1 MRDFH
6 NSDRIAILD
15 LKLNIYIK
23 MSPVSIGAS
32 TKRKQNTTP
41 KIWLLL
47 VGVNRYIDEELP
59 SLRYPALDCQGLAE
73 ALEAATR
80 QFSDINIATYH
91 DFAQLP
97 VLENVRQSLLII
109 TKGAKASD
117 TILFYFSGHGII
129 NTATQQ
135 TYLCLRDTH
144 KDNLENTAFALHE
157 LLQLLGTCPA
167 RHQLVWLD
175 ACHSGGMTL
184 RGANTLNKL
193 ELNPTPQ
200 LLRVLQTAA
209 AASSGFYAMLSC
221 DNHQQSWEFPELGHG
236 VFTYYLMRGLRGEAG
251 DSRGVVTADGL
262 YRYVYHQTLRY
273 IDKTNQ
279 QLRLINQQRRS
290 KGDTHLYSEYPLQ
303 TPKRIVEGVGE
314 IILGNNSIIDN
325 SRRVALVVEGLTHST
340 TLTLSKLLRG
350 KGGFEIEYLS
360 AHDTTHDAAPIDV
373 SSTIQACLQNK
384 INTTVLLYLRGR
396 LEDKAVLTVGENICL
411 SRDWLR
417 QQLRHS
423 SCLHLILIL
432 DCPHSESYLSDWVD
446 DLQVDTDKG
455 LCIIAG
461 TAPDNDFAD
470 CLIETLE
477 AVDQDTGLTAAGWLT
492 QLQVIS
498 PAPLYIWLSGMQGV
512 IEVIPVRERSLIQN
526 TDLGICPYL
535 GLRAFSENDSQY
547 FYGREALTQQ
557 LLNHIAS
564 QSFLAVVGASGSG
577 KSSVVQAGLIAQLR
591 QGKHLP
597 SSDWLIYCIRPG
609 AHPIDTLVKNLED
622 KNTILEALLY
632 QGVEGFVYWL
642 RSRQAMVVLVI
653 DQFEELF
660 TLAPNQDR
668 QHFLELI
675 FGALEYASDKFKIVI
690 TLRAD
695 FISPCLEIPNLASL
709 LQKSSVFVPPHLN
722 DDEYRNVII
731 NPAEKVGLQVEPGLV
746 EVLLQELDYS
756 AGNLPLLE
764 FVLDELWHHRH
775 EGKLTLSAYQ
785 QHLGGIA
792 GALDRIANSV
802 YNALDDSKKECAKWI
817 FLALTQLGEGTEDT
831 RRRVLKSELVVKK
844 FSPILVES
852 TLQALTTAKLVV
864 VNVEELVNVQ
874 GGAGKGDVVEP
885 DIMSLQPSVEVIHE
899 ILIRHWSTL
908 RWWLEE
914 NRSRIR
920 THRQIEQAAKL
931 WLQNHEK
938 SDFLLQGVRL
948 AEAEDI
954 YIKYTDELSADTQ
967 KFIEACLVERKRLQF
982 QEKRRLRQA
991 QRAVIALSILGIV
1004 ACSFGGLA
1012 YWQRR
1017 EARISEIQA
1026 LNQSSKANLLLNQQ
1040 LEALVASI
1048 KAGKQLKNT
1057 FALPSNIRVA
1067 TITTLEQAISQIQEH
1082 NRFEGH
1088 EDGVISVGFSSDG
1101 IIASGSLDK
1110 TIKLWS
1116 IDGKLLKTLTGHTE
1130 PVYSISFAPDGK
1142 TIASGSVD
1150 ATIKLWN
1157 VKDGSLIT
1165 TLKGHTQTVN
1175 NVAFSPNGQ
1184 TIASASAD
1192 KTIKIWSQDGRLL
1205 KTITGYNFPVL
1216 NVAFSPD
1223 NKSIAAGGE
1232 DKTIKIWDIN
1242 DGRQLKTLSGHQGW
1256 VNTLNY
1262 SRDGKN
1268 LVSGSADKNI
1278 ILWNVAD
1285 GKLIKTISGHAA
1297 SVWGVRFSADDTM
1310 IISASRDRMIK
1321 LWNRNGSILEEFK
1334 GHSNGVWNAVFS
1346 PDSKTIASTSLD
1358 GTVRLWR
1365 RRDISLLDVLSGH
1378 SGGVYAVGYSPDG
1391 SKIVSASGDGRVK
1404 LWKRNGVLLKTF
1416 IAHSGEIYS
1425 VAFDKHG
1432 KFATAGSDGAVKIW
1446 HDGQLIKTINAHSAE
1461 INHISFSPDNK
1472 LIASASKDNTVKI
1485 WQVST
1490 GELLY
1495 TLNHTAEVYG
1505 VSFSPDGENIAS
1517 ASVDKTI
1524 KWHRSDGKL
1533 QWTIE
1538 GHKDWVYSVTFSPD
1552 NKIIAS
1558 TSADK
1563 TIKLWRRSDGKLLRT
1578 LSGHKAE
1585 VYKADFSFDG
1595 KIIASASEDKTIKL
1609 WHIDGRLL
1617 TTLPELGAGVM
1628 SVHFNPDGR
1637 TIVSGS
1643 IDNTVRIWRFDN
1655 NQTNTLEINQLV
1667 ENGCQWVKDYLN
1679 NNSKVTLEDKQL
1691 CSNLSINVVAD

>member
-1 MRDFH
+1 
-6 NSDRIAILD
+6 
-15 LKLNIYIK
+15 
-23 MSPVSIGAS
+23 MSPVSVGAS

-47 VGVNRYIDEELP
+47 VGVNQYIDEELP

-73 ALEAATR
+73 ALETAIR
-80 QFSDINIATYH
+80 QFSDIYIATYH
-91 DFAQLP
+91 DFGQLP
-97 VLENVRQSLLII
+97 VLENVRQSLTTIS
-109 TKGAKASD
+109 KGAKSSD

-129 NTATQQ
+129 DAATQQ
-135 TYLCLRDTH
+135 TYLCLRGTR
-144 KDNLENTAFALHE
+144 KDNLENTAFALQE
-157 LLQLLGTCPA
+157 LLQLLETSSA

-184 RGANTLNKL
+184 RGST
-193 ELNPTPQ
+193 LNPTPQ
-200 LLRVLQTAA
+200 LLQVLQN
-209 AASSGFYAMLSC
+209 AASASNGFYAMLSC
-221 DNHQQSWEFPELGHG
+221 DNNQQSWEFPELGHG
-236 VFTYYLMRGLRGEAG
+236 VFTYYLMRGLRGEAA
-251 DSRGVVTADGL
+251 DNRGIVTADGL

-314 IILGNNSIIDN
+314 IILGKKSIIEN
-325 SRRVALVVEGLTHST
+325 SRRVALVIEGLTNNT
-340 TLTLSKLLRG
+340 TLTLSKLLRTQG
-350 KGGFEIEYLS
+350 SFNIEYLS
-360 AHDTTHDAAPIDV
+360 AHDTTHSPAPINIT
-373 SSTIQACLQNK
+373 SSIQACLQDNL
-384 INTTVLLYLRGR
+384 NTTVLLYLRGK
-396 LEDKAVLTVGENICL
+396 LEDAVLTVGENICL

-417 QQLRHS
+417 QELRHS
-423 SCLHLILIL
+423 CCLHLIIIL
-432 DCPHSESYLSDWVD
+432 DCPHSETYISDWVD
-446 DLQVDTDKG
+446 DLQIDTDKG

-461 TAPDNDFAD
+461 ASPNHDFAD
-470 CLIETLE
+470 SLIETLQ

-498 PAPLYIWLSGMQGV
+498 TAPLYIWLSGVQGV
-512 IEVIPVRERSLIQN
+512 IEVVPVQEHILIQN

-535 GLRAFSENDSQY
+535 GLHAFSENDSQY

-564 QSFLAVVGASGSG
+564 QSFLALVGASGSG

-591 QGKHLP
+591 QGKHFP
-597 SSDWLIYCIRPG
+597 SSNWLIYCIRPG
-609 AHPIDTLVKNLED
+609 ANPLDTLVKKLE
-622 KNTILEALLY
+622 NENNILEALLY

-642 RSRQAMVVLVI
+642 RSREAMVVLVI

-668 QHFLELI
+668 QHFIELVL
-675 FGALEYASDKFKIVI
+675 GALEYASDKFKLVI

-695 FISPCLEIPNLASL
+695 FIGSCLEIPTVATL

-722 DDEYRNVII
+722 DDEYRSVII
-731 NPAEKVGLQVEPGLV
+731 NPAEKVGLQVEPSLV
-746 EVLLQELDYS
+746 EVLLQELQHS
-756 AGNLPLLE
+756 AGDLPLLE
-764 FVLDELWHHRH
+764 FVLEELWHHRC

-792 GALDRIANSV
+792 GALERKANCV
-802 YNALDDSKKECAKWI
+802 YAGLDDESKECAKWI

-844 FSPILVES
+844 FSQALVES

-864 VNVEELVNVQ
+864 VNVEESL
-874 GGAGKGDVVEP
+874 GASKGDGAEP

-931 WLQNHEK
+931 WLQNHEN

-954 YIKYTDELSADTQ
+954 YIKYTDELSFDIQ
-967 KFIEACLVERKRLQF
+967 RFIEACLVERKRLQY

-991 QRAVIALSILGIV
+991 QRAVIALSILGIA

-1057 FALPSNIRVA
+1057 FALPPYLRVE
-1067 TITTLEQAISQIQEH
+1067 TIATLEQSISQMQER

-1088 EDGVISVGFSSDG
+1088 EDGVISVAFSNDSQ

-1110 TIKLWS
+1110 TIKLWN
-1116 IDGKLLKTLTGHTE
+1116 INGKLLRTLTGHTE
-1130 PVYSISFAPDGK
+1130 PVYSVSLAPDGK
-1142 TIASGSVD
+1142 ILASSSVD
-1150 ATIKLWN
+1150 KTVKLWN
-1157 VKDGSLIT
+1157 VEDGSLIK
-1165 TLKGHTQTVN
+1165 TLEGHTQNVN
-1175 NVAFSPNGQ
+1175 NVVFSPDGQ
-1184 TIASASAD
+1184 TLASASSD
-1192 KTIKIWSQDGRLL
+1192 KTIKIWSRQDGRLL
-1205 KTITGYNFPVL
+1205 KTITGYNFPIISI
-1216 NVAFSPD
+1216 AFSPD
-1223 NKSIAAGGE
+1223 SKNIAAGGE

-1242 DGRQLKTLSGHQGW
+1242 NGRLLKTLSEHQGW
-1256 VNTLNY
+1256 VNSLNY
-1262 SRDGKN
+1262 SKDGKS
-1268 LVSGSADKNI
+1268 LASGSADKNI
-1278 ILWNVAD
+1278 ILWSVSD
-1285 GKLIKTISGHAA
+1285 GKLIKTISGHTA
-1297 SVWGVRFSADDTM
+1297 SVWGVRFSPDDKM
-1310 IISASRDRMIK
+1310 IISASRDRTIK

-1334 GHSNGVWNAVFS
+1334 GHNNGVYNAVFS
-1346 PDSKTIASTSLD
+1346 PDGKNIASASLD
-1358 GTVRLWR
+1358 GTLKLWR

-1378 SGGVYAVGYSPDG
+1378 SNGVYAVAYSVDG
-1391 SKIVSASGDGRVK
+1391 SKIISASGDGYVK
-1404 LWKRNGVLLKTF
+1404 VWNRNGILFKSF
-1416 IAHSGEIYS
+1416 AAHSKEIYS
-1425 VAFDKHG
+1425 IAVGKD
-1432 KFATAGSDGAVKIW
+1432 KFATAGSDGAIKIW
-1446 HDGQLIKTINAHSAE
+1446 QDDKLIQTINAHNAE
-1461 INHISFSPDNK
+1461 INHITFSPDNK

-1485 WQVST
+1485 WVVST
-1490 GELLY
+1490 GKLFF
-1495 TLNHTAEVYG
+1495 TLEHTAEVYG
-1505 VSFSPDGENIAS
+1505 VSFSRDAENIAS

-1524 KWHRSDGKL
+1524 KLWRRSDGKL
-1533 QWTIE
+1533 LNTLL

-1552 NKIIAS
+1552 SKIIAS

-1563 TIKLWRRSDGKLLRT
+1563 TIKLWRRANGKLLRT
-1578 LSGHKAE
+1578 LRGHMAE
-1585 VYKADFSFDG
+1585 VYKADFSVDG
-1595 KIIASASEDKTIKL
+1595 KTITSASEDKTIKL
-1609 WHIDGRLL
+1609 WHIDGHLM

-1628 SVHFNPDGR
+1628 SINFSPDNK

-1655 NQTNTLEINQLV
+1655 NQINTLEVNQLIN
-1667 ENGCQWVKDYLN
+1667 NGCQWVKNYLI
-1679 NNSKVTLEDKQL
+1679 NNSKV
-1691 CSNLSINVVAD
+1691 VVQNICNR